1 MLGDNT
7 TYRVYAEVTEMFAFN
22 GNQSM
27 SYYVGAEANMTVDYS
42 AWTYFRSDEQPFWL
56 DFKAH
61 YAADWTRGLYDNRI
75 KHSPISF
82 EITGGL
88 FGNRTNPSNFTGFNN
103 DGYRTDSDGWAS
115 LTFVQSIGANGTW
128 KQVRWNS
135 TMDNGVGQIPGG
147 YEEIAWNDLTKRHD
161 VLLDNQG
168 MPVRYNYTNTS
179 LPAGDIEITASVIP
193 ELADEWPFPHLHG
206 DTSAPFPVRV
216 MHRMNIEGELIVSGV
231 SAVYYWD
238 GTINN
243 GDGTFGNW
251 ATLFLEPALNDAGIT
266 FEEAK
271 VLRPYP
277 TLWDG
282 NLSNLTGEAERLRGF
297 LDVTENMT
305 EWKIALV
312 NGGDSDL
319 PPCGQVD
326 PSDPSSPVRCEIVPE
341 MNTGETFRVR
351 GLVTNRTN
359 DAWDQDPIALQVD
372 IDGNGQFM
380 GSGETAYTQ
389 RPVMKGGDA
398 TFDYNWTWYSQ
409 YAAGTYGVRVD
420 FTNNAFYFT
429 GNSTNLA
436 ATGAYINVSVVGT
449 TQFQM
454 TSTPRLYR
462 NTTTI
467 IEARLLDNSLQ
478 PIRDAPVTWTWS
490 FDGRSGVN
498 YTDDLGT
505 FAIPFEINPNDALGN
520 YSLQFE
526 YDGNLLMKGNVDS
539 QNIWVVSRTFVNII
553 DTDPNLRQSGD
564 RWQFTAQVTMT
575 TRRLQLEILVEEN

>member
-1 MLGDNT
+1 MSDAIDNDDDNDSRIDIDYDIVEDAHTGDACNSDWDSDNDCILDADDKAPTFITLDMPETLWMDAQSPAIFNGNVKWVNPLSGLLEDAPGLPVQVHVEWTGNNTTAIETIDVITNMWGNFTVGQFIYPEDLLVGDNT

-326 PSDPSSPVRCEIVPE
+326 PSTHP
-341 MNTGETFRVR
+341 
-351 GLVTNRTN
+351 
-359 DAWDQDPIALQVD
+359 A
-372 IDGNGQFM
+372 QFV
-380 GSGETAYTQ
+380 A
-389 RPVMKGGDA
+389 KL
-398 TFDYNWTWYSQ
+398 F
-409 YAAGTYGVRVD
+409 
-420 FTNNAFYFT
+420 
-429 GNSTNLA
+429 L
-436 ATGAYINVSVVGT
+436 
-449 TQFQM
+449 
-454 TSTPRLYR
+454 
-462 NTTTI
+462 
-467 IEARLLDNSLQ
+467 
-478 PIRDAPVTWTWS
+478 
-490 FDGRSGVN
+490 
-498 YTDDLGT
+498 
-505 FAIPFEINPNDALGN
+505 
-520 YSLQFE
+520 
-526 YDGNLLMKGNVDS
+526 K
-539 QNIWVVSRTFVNII
+539 
-553 DTDPNLRQSGD
+553 
-564 RWQFTAQVTMT
+564 
-575 TRRLQLEILVEEN
+575 